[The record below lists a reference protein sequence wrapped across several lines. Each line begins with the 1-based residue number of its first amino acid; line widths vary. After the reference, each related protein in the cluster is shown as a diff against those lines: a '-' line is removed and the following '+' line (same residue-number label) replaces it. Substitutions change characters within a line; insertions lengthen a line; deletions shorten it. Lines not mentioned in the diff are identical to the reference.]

1 MRIRGLSAITAIL
14 LLQGTASLAAE
25 PAKLQRLSLQP
36 TLSLNHQHHG
46 EVRYGF
52 VPSGKFLITWEMHP
66 GDGRGYLEV
75 WATESWLR
83 LKPIALQSSWSYSVE
98 FLPSDDLL
106 LTGSEIKEDYT
117 YGREAI
123 WLLTMPT
130 CESKLLTARREFS
143 VYSRDGRLR
152 AYHPKGTR
160 GEPNETRI
168 VVEDSATGRIVS
180 DFSPYE
186 SWSSPEGF
194 TPGGECLLFRGS
206 DFPERKFQ
214 PKAVQEKLRA
224 EPPFRVWDLVK
235 NQEYRPWRILE
246 AGQSLVGF
254 SKDATKVITS
264 TVPGGIWVTDL
275 RTGRS
280 VAHYGSA
287 GYGISLSPDGEYAVF
302 GGYDR
307 ETTVWHYPSGRA
319 VTWLSHRD
327 APTDARFSPDGKWVV
342 TTGYREDNR
351 ILLWDTEKIR
361 NAMTGR
367 SSIR

>member
-1 MRIRGLSAITAIL
+1 
-14 LLQGTASLAAE
+14 LLQGGALLAADAARE
-25 PAKLQRLSLQP
+25 QRLGLQP
-36 TLSLNHQHHG
+36 SLSLDHQHHA
-46 EVRYGF
+46 EIRFGF
-52 VPSGKFLITWEMHP
+52 VPSGKFLITWEGNP
-66 GDGRGYLEV
+66 GDTGGYLAV
-75 WATESWLR
+75 WATDPWRR
-83 LKPIALQSSWSYSVE
+83 LNAISLHSSWSYSVE
-98 FLPSDDLL
+98 FLPADQIVLA
-106 LTGSEIKEDYT
+106 GREIKGDHT

-123 WLLTMPT
+123 WLVTMPT
-130 CESKLLTARREFS
+130 CESKLLTGRPEFS
-143 VYSRDGRLR
+143 VFSRDGRLR
-152 AYHPKGTR
+152 AFHPKGTR
-160 GEPNETRI
+160 GEPSDTRI
-168 VVEDSATGRIVS
+168 VVEDSTTRRIVS
-180 DFSPYE
+180 DFSPYQ

-214 PKAVQEKLRA
+214 PTAVQEKLRA
-224 EPPFRVWDLVK
+224 EPPFRVWNLTK

-246 AGQSLVGF
+246 AGQILDGF
-254 SKDATKVITS
+254 SKDAMKVIS
-264 TVPGGIWVTDL
+264 SSVPGGIWVTDL

-287 GYGISLSPDGEYAVF
+287 GYGISLSPDGEYVVF

-327 APTDARFSPDGKWVV
+327 TPTSALFSPDGKWVV

-361 NAMTGR
+361 KAMTGR